1 LEVFGVETGVGV
13 DVSKL
18 FRVEAGV
25 LTIYEPMYMV
35 TPNCLWSVGRQIVS
49 ILTFL
54 TGAFA
59 KLKRGHVKRYAVAL
73 CV

>member
-25 LTIYEPMYMV
+25 LTTYEPMYMV
-35 TPNCLWSVGRQIVS
+35 TPNCL
-49 ILTFL
+49 
-54 TGAFA
+54 
-59 KLKRGHVKRYAVAL
+59 
-73 CV
+73 